1 MDSVNDNEML
11 LNMLVDD
18 NQQPSLRPEQLYVP
32 PEQQHHPNQHQYQSQ
47 RPAAAFSDSD
57 GSDGDLS
64 DSGDDAGSYIGSYA
78 SSEPEM
84 DDITRQAIDTEKRQI
99 LLKMKRLELKKGIK
113 MDPRFSMHS
122 SLEDLKAEY
131 SAICQSLGTDD
142 AIDMMKQAIVL
153 ICTGIE
159 RFNNVYDPFSV
170 YLDGWSASVNTT
182 LDSKEDLLEELY
194 DKYYSSIANTGPE
207 FRLIFALTMSA
218 IMYNVKNKI
227 LSPGNSSFLGKLAK
241 DHAKGLKEQQNQE
254 EPVDLS
260 QINWD

>member
-1 MDSVNDNEML
+1 MGSVNDNEML

-18 NQQPSLRPEQLYVP
+18 NQQPSLRPEQLYIP
-32 PEQQHHPNQHQYQSQ
+32 PEQQHNQNQYHQ
-47 RPAAAFSDSD
+47 RDVGAFSDSD
-57 GSDGDLS
+57 GSDEGLS
-64 DSGDDAGSYIGSYA
+64 DDDTNSVSGSYA

-84 DDITRQAIDTEKRQI
+84 DAITKQAIDTEKRQI

-159 RFNNVYDPFSV
+159 RFNNIYDPFSV

>member
-1 MDSVNDNEML
+1 MEPVNDNEML

-18 NQQPSLRPEQLYVP
+18 SQQPSLRPEQLYVP
-32 PEQQHHPNQHQYQSQ
+32 PEQQTQYRNDFQQ
-47 RPAAAFSDSD
+47 QNGGAFSN
-57 GSDGDLS
+57 SDGDLS
-64 DSGDDAGSYIGSYA
+64 DSDDDASSVNGSYS

-84 DDITRQAIDTEKRQI
+84 DDITRQAIDAEKRQI
-99 LLKMKRLELKKGIK
+99 LLKMKRLELKKSIK

-131 SAICQSLGTDD
+131 LAICQSLGTDD

-182 LDSKEDLLEELY
+182 LESKEDLLEELY

-227 LSPGNSSFLGKLAK
+227 LSPDNSSFLGKLAK

-254 EPVDLS
+254 EPIDLS
-260 QINWD
+260 QIKWD